1 MKYKILGLAALAV
14 MLLAAA
20 AAASLEPETQEKTRV
35 HQHLTFRGDEGC
47 GCGGR
52 ELAPD
57 RRSPGGNRASPWGA
71 L

>member
-52 ELAPD
+52 ELCSHLPLIEI
-57 RRSPGGNRASPWGA
+57 GRAHV
-71 L
+71 